1 MARTSSVPSPLCC
14 FVYILDNNSGRHD
27 DDDDEDRERRRQLW
41 PSATLNEGVFLLF
54 PWEAK
59 KAGASGVTTFTLP
72 RFSGGENDRGEKS
85 ERGKKLFWPLSSR
98 GPFSSL
104 PILRFSGYIARVK
117 VRRDP
122 RFLRF
127 LLLFAV
133 RFCSRLHPHHSS

>member
-1 MARTSSVPSPLCC
+1 MLFR
-14 FVYILDNNSGRHD
+14 VYIRQHSGRHDD

-85 ERGKKLFWPLSSR
+85 ERGKKLFWPLSPP
-98 GPFSSL
+98 GALSL
-104 PILRFSGYIARVK
+104 LSL
-117 VRRDP
+117 
-122 RFLRF
+122 FLDF
-127 LLLFAV
+127 LDI
-133 RFCSRLHPHHSS
+133 